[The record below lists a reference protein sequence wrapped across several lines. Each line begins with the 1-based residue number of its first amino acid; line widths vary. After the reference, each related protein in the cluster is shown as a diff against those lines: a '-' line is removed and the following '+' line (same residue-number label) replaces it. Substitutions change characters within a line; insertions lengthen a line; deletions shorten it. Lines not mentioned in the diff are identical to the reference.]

1 MEYTQEHLAR
11 RERVMKWYAPA
22 RLGLFYHWG
31 LYTGG
36 GCTHANPGYSAPLT
50 YANPAAL
57 EAAAPDPELVARNA
71 DDLVSRPARSVEFR
85 LGPGTVRGRDGAVLL
100 PTGS

>member
-1 MEYTQEHLAR
+1 MNFTQEHLAR

-36 GCTHANPGYSAPLT
+36 GCTHATPEYSAPLT
-50 YANPAAL
+50 YREPAAL
-57 EAAAPDPELVARNA
+57 EDIDWTDVVEYGAKVFK
-71 DDLVSRPARSVEFR
+71 VEF
-85 LGPGTVRGRDGAVLL
+85 
-100 PTGS
+100 